1 MHVANLLHALWLPVD
16 ANCQVSEALACVLLA
31 CLQVGPG
38 VNVHGTDC
46 DVSSSASVAR
56 LAAYAK
62 SRLGRIDVWIN
73 NAGYSG
79 SFQVLAAMH
88 DHAACSTAATL
99 VDAPL
104 CSQRCC
110 TWTPLLHVV
119 IGPAGSA

>member
-1 MHVANLLHALWLPVD
+1 MHTANLHALCFCLSLPV
-16 ANCQVSEALACVLLA
+16 AGYVSSIALVAR
-31 CLQVGPG
+31 LQVGPG
-38 VNVHGTDC
+38 VNVYGTDC

-79 SFQVLAAMH
+79 SFQVLAGTYNR
-88 DHAACSTAATL
+88 AACSSAATL

-104 CSQRCC
+104 CMNQCC
-110 TWTPLLHVV
+110 T
-119 IGPAGSA
+119 